1 VVSKT
6 VAQPKAESKAEPKQ
20 ESEAKKSEEKT
31 QNIETEAEKSST
43 EAT

>member
-6 VAQPKAESKAEPKQ
+6 VAQPKAEPKQ
-20 ESEAKKSEEKT
+20 EAEPKKSEEKVA
-31 QNIETEAEKSST
+31 AEPEQANA